1 MTIIICLACLNS
13 SFITYQVEVITEPV
27 AVRTKWD
34 GLSKAHDTALHRIYL
49 YVLAADSKSKMN
61 YNHKQN
67 TEAAQGLFR
76 EGQW

>member
-1 MTIIICLACLNS
+1 MKS
-13 SFITYQVEVITEPV
+13 SFITYWVEVITESV
-27 AVRTKWD
+27 AVSTEWD
-34 GLSKAHDTALHRIYL
+34 DLSKAPDTALHRLQL
-49 YVLAADSKSKMN
+49 YVLAAHTKSKIN